1 MKKLSYDELRN
12 MYLDFF
18 KSHGHKEIQN
28 ASLIPENDPTVLF
41 TTAGMH
47 PLVPY
52 LLGEKHP
59 EGQRLTDVQR
69 CIRTGDIDEVGDTS
83 HLTFF
88 EMLGNWSLG
97 DYFKQESVKMS
108 YELLTK
114 YLGIEP
120 ENLAVTCFAGDEDA
134 PRDEE
139 TAQIWKECGLKDN
152 QIFFYGKKDNWWGPA
167 GVTGPCGPDTEIFIN
182 DLSKPA
188 CGPDCG
194 PSCHCGK
201 YMEIWNNVFM
211 QYNKKADGTYEP
223 LKQKNVDTGMGLERV
238 LRVMNG
244 LNDVYMTEL
253 FADVIE
259 KIGQIS
265 GKTYQGNERIFRKIA
280 DHVRAATFI
289 LGDVR
294 GVKPSN
300 TEQGY
305 VLRRIIRSAIRALKQ
320 IGVEENV
327 LATIADMYISKHQK
341 YYPELQA
348 NRAIVLEALEK
359 EETLF
364 KRTLQSGLKEME
376 KVIRGLGDE
385 KIIDGKTAFHL
396 YDTFGFPLEFTQEVA
411 AENGITVDVNGFN
424 KNFEE
429 HQAKSRAGAEQKFK
443 GGLADHSEKTTAYHT
458 ATHILQAVL
467 RKDIDPTISQKGSNL
482 TAERMRFDFSFGR
495 KLTPEELKQVEDDV
509 NAIISQN
516 LPVVMEEMTLEE
528 AQKSGAIGL
537 FAHKYDAEKVK
548 VYTVGNCVSKEICGG
563 PHVQNTSVMGHF
575 RILKEEASS
584 AGVRRIKA
592 VLE

>member
-1 MKKLSYDELRN
+1 MKKLSYDELRH

-52 LLGEKHP
+52 LQGEKHP
-59 EGQRLTDVQR
+59 QGNRLTDVQR

-97 DYFKQESVKMS
+97 DYFKKEAVQMS
-108 YELLTK
+108 FEFLTK
-114 YLGIEP
+114 KLEIPVEQ
-120 ENLAVTCFAGDEDA
+120 LAVTCFAGNA
-134 PRDEE
+134 TTPRDEE
-139 TAQIWKECGLKDN
+139 TAAYWKECGLKDS
-152 QIFFYGKKDNWWGPA
+152 QIFFIEDNWWGLA
-167 GVTGPCGPDTEIFIN
+167 TGGPCGPDTEMFIN
-182 DLSKPA
+182 DLSKPP
-188 CGPDCG
+188 CGPNCG
-194 PSCHCGK
+194 PSCDCGK
-201 YMEIWNNVFM
+201 YLEVWNDVFM
-211 QYNKKADGTYEP
+211 QYNKKPDGTLEP
-223 LKQKNVDTGMGLERV
+223 LKQRNVDTGMGLERI
-238 LRVMNG
+238 LGVMNG
-244 LNDVYMTEL
+244 LNDAYMTEL
-253 FADVIE
+253 FTDIIAKLE
-259 KIGQIS
+259 RLS
-265 GKTYQGNERIFRKIA
+265 GKTYKGNEKLFRKIA
-280 DHVRAATFI
+280 DHARAATFI

-320 IGVEENV
+320 LDVNDNV
-327 LATIADMYISKHQK
+327 LATLADMYIEKHKK
-341 YYPELQA
+341 YYPELQT
-348 NRAIVLEALEK
+348 NRAVILEALEK

-376 KVIRGLGDE
+376 KVVSKLGTSQV
-385 KIIDGKTAFHL
+385 IDGQTAFHL

-411 AENGITVDVNGFN
+411 AEKGIKVDVDGF
-424 KNFEE
+424 KKCFEE

-467 RKDIDPTISQKGSNL
+467 RKVIDPSVSQRGSNL
-482 TAERMRFDFSFGR
+482 TTERMRFDFSCPR
-495 KLTPEELKQVEDDV
+495 KLTPEELKRIEDEV

-516 LPVVMEEMTLEE
+516 LPVKMEEMTLEE
-528 AQKSGAIGL
+528 AQKAGAIGL
-537 FAHKYDAEKVK
+537 FTHKYDSEKVK
-548 VYTVGNCVSKEICGG
+548 VYTVGDNVSKEICGG
-563 PHVQNTSVMGHF
+563 PHVENTSVMGHF

>member
-1 MKKLSYDELRN
+1 MKKLTYDELRN

-18 KSHGHKEIQN
+18 KNHGHKEIQN

-59 EGQRLTDVQR
+59 EGTRLTDVQR

-108 YELLTK
+108 FELLTK
-114 YLGIEP
+114 YLEIPVEQ
-120 ENLAVTCFAGDEDA
+120 LAVTCFAGDKDA

-139 TAQIWKECGLKDN
+139 TAAVWKECGLKDE
-152 QIFFYGKKDNWWGPA
+152 QIFFYGKDDNWWGPA

-194 PSCHCGK
+194 PACHCGK

-211 QYNKKADGTYEP
+211 QYNKNADGTFEP

-253 FADVIE
+253 FSDVIARLE
-259 KIGQIS
+259 KIS
-265 GKTYQGNERIFRKIA
+265 GKTYQGNEKLFRKIV
-280 DHVRAATFI
+280 DHIRAATFI

-320 IGVEENV
+320 LDVNDNV
-327 LATIADMYISKHQK
+327 LAELALMFIEKHKK
-341 YYPELQA
+341 YYPELEQ
-348 NRAIVLEALEK
+348 NKTVVLEALEK

-376 KVIRGLGDE
+376 KVMARLGDS
-385 KIIDGKTAFHL
+385 KQIDGQTAFHL

-411 AENGITVDVNGFN
+411 SENGITVDVDGF
-424 KNFEE
+424 KKCFEE
-429 HQAKSRAGAEQKFK
+429 HQEKSRAGSEQKFK

-467 RKDIDPTISQKGSNL
+467 RRDIDPNICQKGSNL

-516 LPVVMEEMTLEE
+516 LPVKMQEMTLAE
-528 AQKSGAIGL
+528 AQAAGAMGL
-537 FAHKYDAEKVK
+537 FANKYDVQKVK
-548 VYTVGNCVSKEICGG
+548 VYTVGDNVSKEICGG
-563 PHVQNTSVMGHF
+563 PHVENTSVMGHF

>member
-1 MKKLSYDELRN
+1 MKKLTYDELHN

-18 KSHGHKEIQN
+18 KNHGHKEIQN

-59 EGQRLTDVQR
+59 EGTRLTDVQR

-97 DYFKQESVKMS
+97 DYFKQESIKMS
-108 YELLTK
+108 FELLTK
-114 YLGIEP
+114 YLEIPVEQ
-120 ENLAVTCFAGDEDA
+120 LAVTCFAGDKDA
-134 PRDEE
+134 PRDDE
-139 TAQIWKECGLKDN
+139 TASVWKECGLKDE
-152 QIFFYGKKDNWWGPA
+152 QIFFYGKDDNWWGPA

-194 PSCHCGK
+194 PACHCGK

-211 QYNKKADGTYEP
+211 QYNKKADGTFEP

-253 FADVIE
+253 FSDVIARLE
-259 KIGQIS
+259 KIS
-265 GKTYQGNERIFRKIA
+265 GKTYQGNEKLFRKIV
-280 DHVRAATFI
+280 DHIRAATFI

-320 IGVEENV
+320 LDVNDNV
-327 LATIADMYISKHQK
+327 LAELALMFIEKHKK
-341 YYPELQA
+341 YYPELEQ
-348 NRAIVLEALEK
+348 NKMVVLEALEK

-376 KVIRGLGDE
+376 KVMARLGDS
-385 KIIDGKTAFHL
+385 KQIDGQTAFHL

-411 AENGITVDVNGFN
+411 SENGITVDADGF
-424 KNFEE
+424 KKCFEE
-429 HQAKSRAGAEQKFK
+429 HQEKSRAGSEQKFK

-467 RKDIDPTISQKGSNL
+467 RRDIDPNICQKGSNL
-482 TAERMRFDFSFGR
+482 TAERMRFDFSFSR

-516 LPVVMEEMTLEE
+516 LPVKMQEMTLAE
-528 AQKSGAIGL
+528 AQAAGAMGL
-537 FAHKYDAEKVK
+537 FANKYDAQKVK
-548 VYTVGNCVSKEICGG
+548 VYTVGDNVSKEICGG
-563 PHVQNTSVMGHF
+563 PHVENTSVMGHF

>member
-1 MKKLSYDELRN
+1 MKKLNYDELRN
-12 MYLDFF
+12 MYLNFF
-18 KSHGHKEIQN
+18 VSKGHKIIEN

-59 EGQRLTDVQR
+59 QGTRLTDVQR

-97 DYFKQESVKMS
+97 DYFKEESIKMS
-108 YELLTK
+108 FELLTK
-114 YLGIEP
+114 HLEIPP
-120 ENLAVTCFAGDEDA
+120 EQLAVTCFAGDADA
-134 PRDEE
+134 PKDEE
-139 TAQIWKECGLKDN
+139 SASIWKSCGLKDE
-152 QIFFYGKKDNWWGPA
+152 QIFFYGKDDNWWGPA
-167 GVTGPCGPDTEIFIN
+167 GLTGPCGPDTEIFIN

-188 CGPDCG
+188 CGPECG

-211 QYNKKADGTYEP
+211 QYNKTASGTYEP

-253 FADVIE
+253 FSDILD
-259 KIGQIS
+259 KIAQIS
-265 GKTYQGNERIFRKIA
+265 GKTYQGNEKLFRKIA

-305 VLRRIIRSAIRALKQ
+305 VLRRIIRSSIRALKQ
-320 IGVEENV
+320 LGVEQNV
-327 LATIADMYISKHQK
+327 LAELADMYIEKHKK
-341 YYPELQA
+341 YYPELEM
-348 NRAIVLEALEK
+348 NRLVVLEALEK
-359 EETLF
+359 EESLF

-376 KVIRGLGDE
+376 KVMSRLGDA
-385 KIIDGKTAFHL
+385 KIIDGQTAFRL

-411 AENGITVDVNGFN
+411 TENGITVDVEGF
-424 KNFEE
+424 KKCFEE

-443 GGLADHSEKTTAYHT
+443 GGLADHSEQTTKYHT

-467 RKDIDPTISQKGSNL
+467 RKHIDGNICQKGSNL

-495 KLTPEELKQVEDDV
+495 KLTPEEIALVQEKV
-509 NAIISQN
+509 NEIISAD
-516 LPVVMEEMTLEE
+516 LPVKMEEMTLEE
-528 AQKSGAIGL
+528 AQKSGAMGL
-537 FAHKYDAEKVK
+537 FINKYDSDKVK
-548 VYTVGNCVSKEICGG
+548 VYSVGDVSKEICGG
-563 PHVQNTSVMGHF
+563 PHVERTGTMGHF
-575 RILKEEASS
+575 RIVKEEASS

>member
-1 MKKLSYDELRN
+1 MKKLTYDELHN

-18 KSHGHKEIQN
+18 KNHGHKEIQN

-59 EGQRLTDVQR
+59 EGTRLTDVQR

-108 YELLTK
+108 FELLTK
-114 YLGIEP
+114 YLEIPVEQ
-120 ENLAVTCFAGDEDA
+120 LAVTCFAGDKDA
-134 PRDEE
+134 PRDDE
-139 TAQIWKECGLKDN
+139 TASVWKECGLKDE
-152 QIFFYGKKDNWWGPA
+152 QIFFYGKDDNWWGPA

-182 DLSKPA
+182 DLSKPE

-194 PSCHCGK
+194 PACHCGK

-211 QYNKKADGTYEP
+211 QYNKKADGTFEP

-253 FADVIE
+253 FSDVIAKLE
-259 KIGQIS
+259 KIS
-265 GKTYQGNERIFRKIA
+265 GKTYQGNEKLFRKIV
-280 DHVRAATFI
+280 DHIRAATFI

-320 IGVEENV
+320 LDVNDNV
-327 LATIADMYISKHQK
+327 LAELALMFIEKHKK
-341 YYPELQA
+341 YYPELEQ
-348 NRAIVLEALEK
+348 NKMVVLEALEK

-376 KVIRGLGDE
+376 KVMARLGDS
-385 KIIDGKTAFHL
+385 KQIDGQTAFHL

-411 AENGITVDVNGFN
+411 SENGITVDADGF
-424 KNFEE
+424 KKCFEE
-429 HQAKSRAGAEQKFK
+429 HQEKSRAGSEQKFK

-467 RKDIDPTISQKGSNL
+467 RRDIDPNICQKGSNL
-482 TAERMRFDFSFGR
+482 TAERMRFDFSFSR

-516 LPVVMEEMTLEE
+516 LPVKMQEMTLAE
-528 AQKSGAIGL
+528 AQAAGAMGL
-537 FAHKYDAEKVK
+537 FANKYDAQKVK
-548 VYTVGNCVSKEICGG
+548 VYTVGDNVSKEICGG
-563 PHVQNTSVMGHF
+563 PHVENTSVMGHF

>member
-18 KSHGHKEIQN
+18 KAHGHKEIQN

-52 LLGEKHP
+52 LQGEKHP
-59 EGQRLTDVQR
+59 QGNRLTDVQR

-97 DYFKQESVKMS
+97 DYFKKEAIRMS
-108 YELLTK
+108 FEFLTK
-114 YLGIEP
+114 YLEIPVEQ
-120 ENLAVTCFAGDEDA
+120 LAVTCFAGDETT

-139 TAQIWKECGLKDN
+139 TASVWKECGLKDE
-152 QIFFYGKKDNWWGPA
+152 QIFFTKEDNWWGLA
-167 GVTGPCGPDTEIFIN
+167 TGGPCGPDTEMFIN

-201 YMEIWNNVFM
+201 YMEIWNDVFM
-211 QYNKKADGTYEP
+211 QYNKKPDGTLEP
-223 LKQKNVDTGMGLERV
+223 LKQKNVDTGMGTERV

-244 LNDVYMTEL
+244 VDDVYKTEL
-253 FADVIE
+253 FTDIIAKLE
-259 KIGQIS
+259 QIS
-265 GKTYQGNERIFRKIA
+265 GKSYEGNERHFRKIA
-280 DHVRAATFI
+280 DHTRAATFI

-305 VLRRIIRSAIRALKQ
+305 VLRRIIRSAIRSLKQ
-320 IGVEENV
+320 IGVNDNILAV
-327 LATIADMYISKHQK
+327 LADMYISKHKK
-341 YYPELQA
+341 YYPELEI
-348 NRAIVLEALEK
+348 NRTVVLEALEK

-376 KVIRGLGDE
+376 KVIARLGND
-385 KIIDGKTAFHL
+385 KLIDGQTAFHL

-411 AENGITVDVNGFN
+411 SENGIHVDVDGF
-424 KNFEE
+424 KKCFEE

-467 RKDIDPTISQKGSNL
+467 RKVIDPSVSQRGSNL
-482 TAERMRFDFSFGR
+482 TTERMRFDFSCPR
-495 KLTPEELKQVEDDV
+495 KLTPEELKRIEDEV

-516 LPVVMEEMTLEE
+516 LPVKMEEMTLEE
-528 AQKSGAIGL
+528 AQKAGAIGL
-537 FAHKYDAEKVK
+537 FTHKYDSEKVK
-548 VYTVGNCVSKEICGG
+548 VYTVGDNVSKEICGG
-563 PHVQNTSVMGHF
+563 PHVENTSVMGHF